1 VNNRVF
7 ESVQLP
13 CIDGLWRPRYPNG
26 IDPNLTYA
34 QTPVCTPPGGSYAT
48 SQTVAITPLN
58 PQPSELFYY
67 TTDGSVP
74 AVVGGVAQGTTQL
87 YTAPLSITSNT
98 TLSVIGVASGYVTT
112 LPVNNVYQIVASL
125 AAPTFNP
132 PAGSYPGPQSVIIS
146 GVVPALG
153 PAGQP
158 IPTVTILYSIGNAP
172 NPAAYFQQ
180 QPAASGING
189 ALYVAGSSAPE
200 PPNNVFGLVALEA
213 PPVSYVGTAW
223 NAGNLTGF
231 TPTVQN
237 YTTQLGY
244 ANTSGNNP
252 TTTAQMQGNTVGAY
266 LQSVDFPGGSSDGS
280 ICIAAVV
287 NIAAPIEGSPWAAGG
302 SLNAQF
308 GFQVPTATT
317 TTAAPFASAN
327 AVLTSSVDGTEIILQ
342 AVLLN
347 LGSTSTA
354 VFSGLDSDGS
364 ISFGVPLVAGNSQYV
379 SMASGSA
386 GYLTAPTTGG
396 YLSYNF
402 SFSSTQFAAILAY
415 LASQALTEVFD
426 TSAATPNAGQTLT
439 FAAKPDNAAT
449 GWGVAGSHI
458 QAGTTITGITGG
470 VVSLSLVTTGV
481 VAIGAAITFTKPN
494 PFTGTNLTLTNWN
507 ITGFQVRP
515 VIRALAGDAC
525 TLGWS
530 MQNAL
535 VFGGPTVEYSAPV
548 AVNVSEQLN
557 AIALYPGVN
566 NSGVASAVYTITAA
580 AAAITTTSPLPSGN
594 QNVSYAPTGDGLA
607 TVNTTAPVAWALASG
622 SAITPTTWLTL
633 PSYPNINN
641 ITYINAAAGGAPA
654 DGQQSVAPA
663 NVPAGAV
670 YLISENA
677 NPATANGFFLY
688 NTWDATS
695 HTGFTATGTNEQV
708 SVAGTGTSPS
718 STLQWSAAQMGA
730 LMLGSDNLSVAPKRP
745 QFTPQQN
752 FTNTPGSGQVL
763 WTDSTVTMTETL
775 LLQVA
780 TFVGSATP
788 DTNDTAPY
796 IHVNLGLCPP
806 GAAFEFDIN
815 VCILD
820 GSGSNSDVHHSTVSQ
835 TLPAYVFFLPIGA
848 GGNIYAN
855 FTAGTWQNGTF
866 GPTTFTWSI
875 SYAQME
881 AIINYMAT
889 TGGYAAQFAP
899 GGVNLRPEQLTL
911 NQAHINAEMP
921 PSISTIQL
929 GWNVQNWSIT
939 STAGSAALPTG
950 MSIPSAGGTA
960 SWGTPTVA
968 YGPTTIKVQATD
980 SANPPNVI
988 TKNLSLTIAAAT
1000 GGTLAP
1006 PPNLWATS
1014 VGQTPS
1020 NLGSTSMQGYGGAL
1034 PGPVFG
1040 LGWPNVSGNTGY
1052 AIFVSTTSK
1061 TGPWTQIGTVAQNVT
1076 TYVDQPATGYAGA
1089 VNCVNPY
1096 PDGTNDGIYQ
1106 TNSAGLYFPGSPR
1119 WYAVATINANGT
1131 GALSGTQKQYI
1142 VYGGSAVGGTINPS
1156 IHASQSGGNGCFKWW
1171 GEFNDTNA
1179 SNWLVKSYNN
1189 SAGSETGNCI
1199 ALQGTNGG
1207 SAFPYWLCV
1216 AGWICPVFGTCVA
1229 AADYL
1234 YLDLYIAPGAGLRLK
1249 IWGEITGDTQT
1260 APGSDNPIAQFVN
1273 NGAGGAIQEGIYQTY
1288 RIPKSYFMTGN
1299 GQASGNGHSCPNG
1312 ILQTEAYKFGINIA
1326 SGSANGCLLDNV
1338 YWGT

>member
-708 SVAGTGTSPS
+708 SVAGT
-718 STLQWSAAQMGA
+718 
-730 LMLGSDNLSVAPKRP
+730 
-745 QFTPQQN
+745 
-752 FTNTPGSGQVL
+752 
-763 WTDSTVTMTETL
+763 
-775 LLQVA
+775 
-780 TFVGSATP
+780 
-788 DTNDTAPY
+788 
-796 IHVNLGLCPP
+796 
-806 GAAFEFDIN
+806 
-815 VCILD
+815 
-820 GSGSNSDVHHSTVSQ
+820 
-835 TLPAYVFFLPIGA
+835 
-848 GGNIYAN
+848 
-855 FTAGTWQNGTF
+855 
-866 GPTTFTWSI
+866 
-875 SYAQME
+875 
-881 AIINYMAT
+881 
-889 TGGYAAQFAP
+889 AQF
-899 GGVNLRPEQLTL
+899 
-911 NQAHINAEMP
+911 H
-921 PSISTIQL
+921 PS
-929 GWNVQNWSIT
+929 V
-939 STAGSAALPTG
+939 
-950 MSIPSAGGTA
+950 
-960 SWGTPTVA
+960 
-968 YGPTTIKVQATD
+968 
-980 SANPPNVI
+980 
-988 TKNLSLTIAAAT
+988 
-1000 GGTLAP
+1000 
-1006 PPNLWATS
+1006 
-1014 VGQTPS
+1014 VGCS
-1020 NLGSTSMQGYGGAL
+1020 
-1034 PGPVFG
+1034 
-1040 LGWPNVSGNTGY
+1040 
-1052 AIFVSTTSK
+1052 
-1061 TGPWTQIGTVAQNVT
+1061 
-1076 TYVDQPATGYAGA
+1076 
-1089 VNCVNPY
+1089 
-1096 PDGTNDGIYQ
+1096 DGRLD
-1106 TNSAGLYFPGSPR
+1106 
-1119 WYAVATINANGT
+1119 
-1131 GALSGTQKQYI
+1131 
-1142 VYGGSAVGGTINPS
+1142 VG
-1156 IHASQSGGNGCFKWW
+1156 K
-1171 GEFNDTNA
+1171 
-1179 SNWLVKSYNN
+1179 
-1189 SAGSETGNCI
+1189 
-1199 ALQGTNGG
+1199 
-1207 SAFPYWLCV
+1207 
-1216 AGWICPVFGTCVA
+1216 
-1229 AADYL
+1229 
-1234 YLDLYIAPGAGLRLK
+1234 R
-1249 IWGEITGDTQT
+1249 
-1260 APGSDNPIAQFVN
+1260 
-1273 NGAGGAIQEGIYQTY
+1273 
-1288 RIPKSYFMTGN
+1288 
-1299 GQASGNGHSCPNG
+1299 
-1312 ILQTEAYKFGINIA
+1312 
-1326 SGSANGCLLDNV
+1326 
-1338 YWGT
+1338 